1 MCFGGGS
8 MPKVKTDYVKPDY
21 KLPSLSMNP
30 VQRVDPQYKEV
41 MAGGKVRSLL
51 MPTEI
56 INGMI
61 NG

>member
-8 MPKVKTDYVKPDY
+8 MPTVKTDYVKPDY
-21 KLPSLSMNP
+21 KLPSLSVDP

-51 MPTEI
+51 MPMGMN
-56 INGMI
+56 NG
-61 NG
+61 